1 MIFFKARYLGGDIT
15 ISEEHAGYKWL
26 DLKTEPASRYFT
38 GGFLEGIE
46 GYLKRGRT
54 DKEFSEGDWL

>member
-1 MIFFKARYLGGDIT
+1 MVFFKARYLGGDIR

-26 DLKTEPASRYFT
+26 DLKTEPASKYFK

-46 GYLKRGRT
+46 GYLKREAVEKEIG
-54 DKEFSEGDWL
+54 DKA